1 MNETVESVLDTARL
15 ETLVDEI
22 GDRDLVRQAVQA
34 FLDEV
39 PMRLH
44 AIRTSVADGDHD
56 EINSSA
62 HALGSPAA
70 MLGALAVRRTTKA
83 LQAAAVEQ
91 ATAEYADL
99 LAAVESS
106 TVDTEVAMRA
116 YLGSPASA

>member
-44 AIRTSVADGDHD
+44 AIRTSVAERDHD

>member
-1 MNETVESVLDTARL
+1 MTEDLTDVLDTSRL

-44 AIRTSVADGDHD
+44 AIRAAVAAADH
-56 EINSSA
+56 EEVNSSA

-70 MLGALAVRRTTKA
+70 MLGAVAVSQVSRA
-83 LQAAAVEQ
+83 LQAAAVEGRDSDARELVEQ
-91 ATAEYADL
+91 LVATTHRTEAE
-99 LAAVESS
+99 
-106 TVDTEVAMRA
+106 MRA
-116 YLGSPASA
+116 YVVGSAST

>member
-1 MNETVESVLDTARL
+1 MTDDLVDVLSTARL

-44 AIRTSVADGDHD
+44 AIRASAAATDHD
-56 EINSSA
+56 EVNSSA

-70 MLGALAVRRTTKA
+70 MLGAIAVRTETKR

-91 ATAEYADL
+91 ASAEYPAL
-99 LAAVESS
+99 VEAVELA
-106 TVDTEVAMRA
+106 TARTQQAMRR
-116 YLGSPASA
+116 YLDSPVSA

>member
-22 GDRDLVRQAVQA
+22 GDRDLVRQAA

-44 AIRTSVADGDHD
+44 AIRTLVAERDHD
-56 EINSSA
+56 EISASA

-91 ATAEYADL
+91 ATAEYGDL
-99 LAAVESS
+99 LTAVESS
-106 TVDTEVAMRA
+106 TVDTETAMRA
-116 YLGSPASA
+116 YLGSTASA

>member
-1 MNETVESVLDTARL
+1 MSDTVERVLDTAQL
-15 ETLVDEI
+15 ETLVEEI

-44 AIRTSVADGDHD
+44 AIKTAVATAEHD
-56 EINSSA
+56 EVNDSA

-70 MLGALAVRRTTKA
+70 MLGALAVRSSTKA
-83 LQAAAVEQ
+83 LQAAAGEH

-99 LAAVESS
+99 LATIESS
-106 TVDTEVAMRA
+106 TAATET
-116 YLGSPASA
+116 ASESNS

>member
-56 EINSSA
+56 EINASA

-70 MLGALAVRRTTKA
+70 MLGALAVRRT
-83 LQAAAVEQ
+83 VEQ
-91 ATAEYADL
+91 ATAEYTDL

-106 TVDTEVAMRA
+106 TVDTEVAMRT

>member
-1 MNETVESVLDTARL
+1 MTEDLTDVLDTSRL

-22 GDRDLVRQAVQA
+22 GDRDLVGQAVQA

-44 AIRTSVADGDHD
+44 AIRAAVSAADHD
-56 EINSSA
+56 EVNSSA

-70 MLGALAVRRTTKA
+70 MLGAVAVRSETRR
-83 LQAAAVEQ
+83 LQAAAGEK
-91 ATAEYADL
+91 ATEDYPGLVD
-99 LAAVESS
+99 AVESA
-106 TVDTEVAMRA
+106 TARTEQAMRD

>member
-1 MNETVESVLDTARL
+1 MTEDLTDVLDTSRL

-22 GDRDLVRQAVQA
+22 GDRDLVGQAVQA

-44 AIRTSVADGDHD
+44 AIRAAVAAADHD
-56 EINSSA
+56 EVNSCA

-70 MLGALAVRRTTKA
+70 MLGAVAVRSETRR
-83 LQAAAVEQ
+83 LQAAAGEK
-91 ATAEYADL
+91 ATEDYPGLVD
-99 LAAVESS
+99 AVESA
-106 TVDTEVAMRA
+106 TARTEQAMRD

>member
-1 MNETVESVLDTARL
+1 MTENLTDVLDTSRL

-44 AIRTSVADGDHD
+44 AIRAAVAAADH
-56 EINSSA
+56 EEVNSSA

-70 MLGALAVRRTTKA
+70 MLGAVAVRSETRR
-83 LQAAAVEQ
+83 LQAAAGEE
-91 ATAEYADL
+91 ATEEYPGLVD
-99 LAAVESS
+99 AVESA
-106 TVDTEVAMRA
+106 TARTEQAMRD

>member
-1 MNETVESVLDTARL
+1 MSDDLVDVLDIARL

-44 AIRTSVADGDHD
+44 AIKASVAAADHD
-56 EINSSA
+56 EVNSSA

-70 MLGALAVRRTTKA
+70 MLGATAVRTETKR
-83 LQAAAVEQ
+83 LQAAAGEQ
-91 ATAEYADL
+91 AVAEYPAL
-99 LAAVESS
+99 
-106 TVDTEVAMRA
+106 VDSVEVATARTEQAMRR
-116 YLGSPASA
+116 YLDSPVSA

>member
-1 MNETVESVLDTARL
+1 MTEDLTDVLDTSRL

-44 AIRTSVADGDHD
+44 AIRAAVAAADH
-56 EINSSA
+56 EEVNSSA

-70 MLGALAVRRTTKA
+70 MLGAVAVRSETRR
-83 LQAAAVEQ
+83 LQAAAGEE
-91 ATAEYADL
+91 ATEDYPGLVD
-99 LAAVESS
+99 AVESATS
-106 TVDTEVAMRA
+106 RTERAMRD
-116 YLGSPASA
+116 YLGSPASD

>member
-1 MNETVESVLDTARL
+1 MTEDLTDVLDTSRL

-44 AIRTSVADGDHD
+44 AIRAAVAAADH
-56 EINSSA
+56 EEVNSSA

-70 MLGALAVRRTTKA
+70 MLGAVAVRSETRR
-83 LQAAAVEQ
+83 LQAAAGEE
-91 ATAEYADL
+91 ATEEYPGLVD
-99 LAAVESS
+99 AVESA
-106 TVDTEVAMRA
+106 TARTEQAMRD
-116 YLGSPASA
+116 YLGSPASD

>member
-1 MNETVESVLDTARL
+1 MTEDLTDVLDTSRL

-22 GDRDLVRQAVQA
+22 GDRDLVGQAVQA

-44 AIRTSVADGDHD
+44 AIRAAVVAADHD
-56 EINSSA
+56 EVNSSA

-70 MLGALAVRRTTKA
+70 MLGAVAVRSETRR
-83 LQAAAVEQ
+83 LQAAAGEK
-91 ATAEYADL
+91 ATEDYPGLVD
-99 LAAVESS
+99 AVESA
-106 TVDTEVAMRA
+106 TARTEQAMRD

>member
-1 MNETVESVLDTARL
+1 MTENLTAVLDTSRL

-44 AIRTSVADGDHD
+44 AIRASVAAADH
-56 EINSSA
+56 EEVNSAA

-70 MLGALAVRRTTKA
+70 MLGAIAVRSETRR
-83 LQAAAVEQ
+83 LQAAAGEE
-91 ATAEYADL
+91 ATEEYPGLVD
-99 LAAVESS
+99 AVESA
-106 TVDTEVAMRA
+106 TARTEQAMRD